1 MFLFKTKFYFYL
13 GKKNYNKSLELLNEY
28 KKKKGETYN
37 YFEKCVNYYYE
48 LNDSKNAFASFKNC
62 LLLKRLNQKFENWGI
77 EAFITKNVLNHN
89 YQLAA
94 KNAME
99 ITDLEN
105 LSTKNRVQLLKI
117 LDYIK
122 TKIKET

>member
-1 MFLFKTKFYFYL
+1 MFLFETKFYFYL

-37 YFEKCVNYYYE
+37 YFEYCVNYYYE

-62 LLLKRLNQKFENWGI
+62 LLLKRLSKKFENWGI
-77 EAFITKNVLNHN
+77 ESFITKNVLNHN

-105 LSTKNRVQLLKI
+105 LSTKNRIQLLKI

>member
-13 GKKNYNKSLELLNEY
+13 GKKNYNKFLELLNEY

-37 YFEKCVNYYYE
+37 YFENCVNYYYE
-48 LNDSKNAFASFKNC
+48 LNDSKNAFDSFKNC

-99 ITDLEN
+99 ITDL
-105 LSTKNRVQLLKI
+105 
-117 LDYIK
+117 
-122 TKIKET
+122 